1 MILSRSGILD
11 KSFRYYNRCGEN
23 LDGFGI
29 LKDLLRVR
37 VSFWRVDERVRE
49 LRKVCDYL
57 KSLEEWKS

>member
-1 MILSRSGILD
+1 MILSRIINLSGI
-11 KSFRYYNRCGEN
+11 RCGEN

-29 LKDLLRVR
+29 LKDLLRVQ